1 MVAINDN
8 SMIFFVSCG
17 PAEGVGW
24 SGQGPRL
31 AEGGGLADDRPPPGA
46 TIHTP
51 ALSVRRSASDRGGDR
66 GAAPTGLSWFN
77 GSTVSAGR

>member
-8 SMIFFVSCG
+8 SMIFFASCG

-46 TIHTP
+46 TLATSADDDDRRPGSARAAAAAQPPP
-51 ALSVRRSASDRGGDR
+51 ACSVNRLL
-66 GAAPTGLSWFN
+66 PKYY
-77 GSTVSAGR
+77 